1 MAKNTSGMKL
11 KIIIVSLVV
20 LIGAACVVGF
30 ISFSEFQ
37 KMKDAVEIDRI
48 YKNVY
53 LNDVPVGGMK
63 KQEAIEA
70 VSESN
75 IRFLKDNKITI
86 RGNDHEVSFTYADL
100 EPKFD
105 LSEAVEQAYHY
116 AREGNIA
123 DRYAK
128 ITALET
134 TPHKINAPI
143 KFTFDDTI
151 IINKIEELAPLV
163 NIEPISASIST
174 KNGKIEIT
182 EGQTGLQLNVQGTL
196 NKVKDLIDKNESG
209 TVEADFIES
218 QPKFTAEQLK
228 GKQQLL
234 GTFKTTFAVDGAGRN
249 DNIFNAASK
258 INGFVLMPGE
268 VFSTNKAFGAMTFDN
283 GYRLAPVIESGKLV
297 QGMGGGVCQVSSTL
311 YNAVLFAELEV
322 VERQNHSLK
331 VGYLDWGLDATLA
344 GDYIDFKFK
353 NNTEYPVVIEAKI
366 SGNTLTASIYGD
378 EIHNPS
384 RRLVFQK
391 ALAETVPPGPES
403 IVKDPALPEGTRV
416 VETPART
423 GYKYNLYKIVYEND
437 KEVEKTLANTSY
449 YRATAA
455 VVRVGTGLPV
465 PVEDPTQIQPN
476 PDVPQ
481 DPQPGNNPS
490 DVVQDPPTQPVPPQ
504 NIEPAPEELPI
515 VE

>member
-11 KIIIVSLVV
+11 KIIIGSLVV

-70 VSESN
+70 LSESK
-75 IRFLKDNKITI
+75 IQSLKDNKVTI
-86 RGNDHEVSFTYADL
+86 KGGNQEVSFTYADL
-100 EPKFD
+100 NPQFD

-128 ITALET
+128 INALET
-134 TPHKINAPI
+134 TPHKINVPI
-143 KFTFDDTI
+143 KFSYDDGLI
-151 IINKIEELAPLV
+151 VSKIQELAPFV
-163 NIEPISASIST
+163 NIEPVSASISMT
-174 KNGKIEIT
+174 GGKIVIT
-182 EGQTGLQLNVQGTL
+182 ESQTGMELNVQGTL
-196 NKVKDLIDKNESG
+196 NKVKELIDKNETG
-209 TVEADFIES
+209 TVEAEFITS
-218 QPKFTAEQLK
+218 QPMFTAEQLK

-234 GTFKTTFAVDGAGRN
+234 GTYKTTFAVDGAGRN

-258 INGFVLMPGE
+258 INGWVLMPGE
-268 VFSTNKAFGAMTFDN
+268 VFSTNKAFGAMTFEN

-311 YNAVLFAELEV
+311 YNAVLYAELEV

-353 NNTEYPVVIEAKI
+353 NNTEYPIVIESKI
-366 SGNTLTASIYGD
+366 TGNTLVASIYGD

-391 ALAETVPPGPES
+391 ALTETVHPGAES
-403 IVKDPALPEGTRV
+403 IVKDPTLPEGTRV

-455 VVRVGTGLPV
+455 TVRVGTGAPV
-465 PVEDPTQIQPN
+465 PVEDPGQIQP
-476 PDVPQ
+476 
-481 DPQPGNNPS
+481 DPNAPADNSG
-490 DVVQDPPTQPVPPQ
+490 DVVQEPPA
-504 NIEPAPEELPI
+504 EPAPPQSPDPDIEDYPV